1 MHRIRSFTLAL
12 ALALAAPAVGAD
24 ELPVL
29 GTGDGIPVLKAVG
42 DAFSAEHPSTKV
54 LVPPS
59 IHSSGGIR
67 AVILGQA
74 VLGRIARELKPE
86 EREHGLIMT
95 PVFRQP
101 AVFYAHPSSG
111 VTNLTVEQVTKIFTG
126 EIANWR
132 EVGGRDLRIRVV
144 IREEVDSTL
153 GVFRSTLAGW
163 KDLRFLERSKLATT
177 TQEAFD
183 TVQTVEGAIGF
194 GPYSLDLEKRV
205 TVLSLDGH
213 RPTAP
218 EYPSAV
224 TLSLIHRE
232 ATITEPAAAF
242 LDYMFTEK
250 AQELVRQNGA
260 VPVPVRKSS

>member
-1 MHRIRSFTLAL
+1 MHRARTLTLAF
-12 ALALAAPAVGAD
+12 ALALAAPALAAE
-24 ELPVL
+24 ELAVV
-29 GTGDGIPVLKAVG
+29 GTGDGIPVLKAVA
-42 DAFSAEHPSTKV
+42 DAFSAEHPSTRV
-54 LVPPS
+54 IIPPS

-74 VLGRIARELKPE
+74 VLGRIARGLKPE
-86 EREHGLIMT
+86 EKEHGLIVT

-101 AVFYAHPSSG
+101 AVFYVHPSTG
-111 VTNLTVEQVTKIFTG
+111 VTNLTIEQVTKIYSG
-126 EIANWR
+126 EITNWR
-132 EVGGRDLRIRVV
+132 EVGGRDLRTRVV
-144 IREEVDSTL
+144 TRENVDSTL
-153 GVFRSTLAGW
+153 NVFRETLPGW

-205 TVLSLDGH
+205 TVLALEGH

-232 ATITEPAAAF
+232 ATMTEPAAAF
-242 LDYMFTEK
+242 LDYMFTPK
-250 AQELVRQNGA
+250 AQELVRENGA
-260 VPVPVRKSS
+260 IPVPVRKSS